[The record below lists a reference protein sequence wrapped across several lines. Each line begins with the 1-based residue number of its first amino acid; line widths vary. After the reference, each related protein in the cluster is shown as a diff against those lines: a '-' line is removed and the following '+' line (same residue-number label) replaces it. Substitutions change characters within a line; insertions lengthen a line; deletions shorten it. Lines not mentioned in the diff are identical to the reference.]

1 MDAEDEGGIGGEGWE
16 QRRPVVPMPGTT
28 RLGVAIPVAKSG
40 VEEGGARGPLSQET
54 KVFRNHHSRNLE

>member
-28 RLGVAIPVAKSG
+28 WSGVAMPVAKSG
-40 VEEGGARGPLSQET
+40 VQEERARGPLSQET
-54 KVFRNHHSRNLE
+54 KVFRNHHLINLD